1 MSSEERAGARRA
13 FLVVSL
19 AVLLATSTWFS
30 GTAAA
35 RELVG
40 LWSLSPTQGA
50 RLTSATQWG
59 FIVGTLLYAASN
71 LADRFDAR
79 RVFCV
84 SAIAG
89 ALCNLGFAWL
99 SDGLAPALGFRFA
112 TGLTLAGVY
121 PVGMKLIASWYREG
135 LGWRLGVMVGC
146 LTLGTAFPYGVTALG
161 SSLDWRLLASIASLA
176 ALLGGLLVVIGCG
189 EGPLL
194 RTRAKLDLRMIG
206 RVFRHRP
213 FRATAFGYF
222 GHMWE
227 LYAFWS
233 LAGVWLDARFESNDA
248 LGWAER
254 VPLLAFA
261 VVGVGAFGCIA
272 GGLLSRRIGERKVAL
287 LALSGSGVA
296 CLLSGFAYR
305 LPPAALLVFLLIWGV
320 LVVADSPQFSALAAR
335 HAPPEYTGTALTVQ
349 NGLGFLITT
358 ISIQLLPRIAELVT
372 WQWALT
378 LLAIGPAI
386 GLLCMRRDTTGG

>member
-99 SDGLAPALGFRFA
+99 SDALAPALGFRFA

-161 SSLDWRLLASIASLA
+161 SSVDWRLLASIASLA

-233 LAGVWLDARFESNDA
+233 LAGVWLDARFESTDA

-261 VVGVGAFGCIA
+261 IVGVGALGCIG
-272 GGLLSRRIGERKVAL
+272 GGLLSRRIGERKVAM

-386 GLLCMRRDTTGG
+386 GLLFMRRAPTPG